1 MTARILVVD
10 DLLPNLK
17 LLEAKLSNEYFEV
30 KTAESGLEALECI
43 AADPP
48 DIVLLDIMMPGMDG
62 FEVCSKIKANPDSA
76 HIPVVM
82 VTALSD
88 REDRV
93 RGLEAGADDFLT
105 KPVDDTALFARVRSL
120 VRMKMLM
127 DEWRL
132 RERTSESLTLL
143 DGPSG
148 PQAET
153 GTDARIL
160 VIEDKEFYAAQLSEM
175 LSADGHEATVIHR
188 PEDAVE
194 TLGKDDFD
202 MIILELRLEQG
213 DALRLCAQIRSV
225 DTLRHVPILLLAED
239 VDTERLARA
248 MDLGCN
254 DYVVRPIDQN
264 ELLARCRTQVRR
276 RRYQA
281 RLRDNYERSF
291 EMALTDGLTG
301 LYNRRYLEA
310 HLSGLIE
317 RIAGGRRHL
326 SVIMLD
332 IDHFKNINDTYGHA
346 TGDEVLQEMCARV
359 MKGVRS
365 FDTVARYGGEEFV
378 VVMPET
384 DLSVAT
390 VVAERLR
397 HAVAAQPFTVIT
409 TDRKLDITMSLGV
422 AEVDVIGGD
431 TTRSL
436 INRADEALYAAKAAG
451 RNRVK
456 CWTDDGLV
464 DGLAHQAASNGK
476 S

>member
-1 MTARILVVD
+1 
-10 DLLPNLK
+10 
-17 LLEAKLSNEYFEV
+17 
-30 KTAESGLEALECI
+30 
-43 AADPP
+43 
-48 DIVLLDIMMPGMDG
+48 
-62 FEVCSKIKANPDSA
+62 
-76 HIPVVM
+76 
-82 VTALSD
+82 
-88 REDRV
+88 
-93 RGLEAGADDFLT
+93 
-105 KPVDDTALFARVRSL
+105 
-120 VRMKMLM
+120 
-127 DEWRL
+127 
-132 RERTSESLTLL
+132 
-143 DGPSG
+143 
-148 PQAET
+148 
-153 GTDARIL
+153 ARIL
-160 VIEDKEFYAAQLSEM
+160 VIEDKEFFAAQLSEM
-175 LSADGHEATVIHR
+175 LSVDGHEATVIHQ

-225 DTLRHVPILLLAED
+225 DTLRHVPIFLLAED
-239 VDTERLARA
+239 MDTERLARA

-254 DYVVRPIDQN
+254 DYIVRPVDQN

-291 EMALTDGLTG
+291 EMALTDSLTG

-317 RIAGGRRHL
+317 RIVGGRRHL

-346 TGDEVLQEMCARV
+346 TGDAVLQEMSARV

-365 FDTVARYGGEEFV
+365 FDTVARYGGEEFF

-384 DLSVAT
+384 NLSVAT

-397 HAVAAQPFTVIT
+397 HAVAAQPLKVIT
-409 TDRKLDITMSLGV
+409 TDCKLDITMSLGV

-431 TTRSL
+431 TIRSL

-464 DGLAHQAASNGK
+464 DGLAQQAAANVKSQDSNLR
-476 S
+476 